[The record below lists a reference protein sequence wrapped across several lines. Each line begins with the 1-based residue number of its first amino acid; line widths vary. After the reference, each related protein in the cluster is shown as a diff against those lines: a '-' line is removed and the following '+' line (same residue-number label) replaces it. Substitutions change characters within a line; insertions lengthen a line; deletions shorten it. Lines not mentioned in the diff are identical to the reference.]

1 MLHLVHPS
9 LSRAAALDPHR
20 LRQQALV
27 VSASLVALGLVL
39 SSSVS
44 ATLAAASESAASAPR
59 SQVFVAAPDAPP
71 SASPLPDEPV
81 SATATLSAPAPASPA
96 AREPFTIDQRP
107 PLVYPVGINA
117 PVGSPFGLR
126 AAPCAVCPTVH
137 NGVDWNPGYGTT
149 VVSIADGVVSMIG
162 NPGAALGTHLEIEHV
177 VEGQLVTSV
186 YAHLVAGS
194 IPLQVGDRVRV
205 GDPVGLVGATGT
217 VTAPHLHFE
226 LRVDGVTINPVPW
239 MRANGAQ

>member
-27 VSASLVALGLVL
+27 VSATVVALGLML
-39 SSSVS
+39 NGTVS
-44 ATLAAASESAASAPR
+44 ATLAAASDNAAVEPR
-59 SQVFVAAPDAPP
+59 SQVFIAAPEAATAPAQLVAAA
-71 SASPLPDEPV
+71 SA
-81 SATATLSAPAPASPA
+81 AATLSATAPVGPA

-107 PLVYPVGINA
+107 PLVYPVGITA

-126 AAPCAVCPTVH
+126 SAPCASCPTVH

-149 VVSIADGVVSMIG
+149 VVSMADGVVTLIG
-162 NPGAALGTHLEIEHV
+162 NPGSALGTHLEIEHV
-177 VEGQLVTSV
+177 IDGQVVTSV

-205 GDPVGLVGATGT
+205 GDPVGLVGATGA
-217 VTAPHLHFE
+217 VTGAHLHFE
-226 LRVDGVTINPVPW
+226 LRVDGATINPVPW
-239 MRANGAQ
+239 LQAYGAQ

>member
-27 VSASLVALGLVL
+27 VSATVVALGLML
-39 SSSVS
+39 GSTVS
-44 ATLAAASESAASAPR
+44 AARAAASESAAREPR
-59 SQVFVAAPDAPP
+59 SQVFLAAPDAIPAP
-71 SASPLPDEPV
+71 AQPDAAAA
-81 SATATLSAPAPASPA
+81 ATATLSAATLPGPA

-126 AAPCAVCPTVH
+126 AAPCASCPTVH

-162 NPGAALGTHLEIEHV
+162 NPGAALGTHLEIEHIV
-177 VEGQLVTSV
+177 DGQLVTSV

-194 IPLQVGDRVRV
+194 IPVQLGDRVRV
-205 GDPVGLVGATGT
+205 GDPVGLVGATGV

>member
-27 VSASLVALGLVL
+27 VSATLVTLGLVL

-44 ATLAAASESAASAPR
+44 ATLAAASESAASVSR
-59 SQVFVAAPDAPP
+59 SQIFLAAPAGSP
-71 SASPLPDEPV
+71 ASPQPDA
-81 SATATLSAPAPASPA
+81 ATASAATLRAATPVGPA

-107 PLVYPVGINA
+107 PLVYPVGIGA

-126 AAPCAVCPTVH
+126 AAPCASCPTVH

-162 NPGAALGTHLEIEHV
+162 NPGSALGTHLEIEHIV
-177 VEGQLVTSV
+177 DGQPVTSV

-194 IPLQVGDRVRV
+194 IPLQLGDRVRV

-217 VTAPHLHFE
+217 VTAAHLHFE